1 MKEKNKITY
10 KNPHLNTEAQL
21 HFMTQQ
27 SCQMPA
33 LICRNA
39 VILAPIAIAWVG
51 NAILQTLL
59 LMGMQLFK
67 NEQCFL

>member
-39 VILAPIAIAWVG
+39 VILAPIAIA
-51 NAILQTLL
+51 
-59 LMGMQLFK
+59 
-67 NEQCFL
+67 